1 MDTQLAEALQSGDYE
16 AFEHVF
22 ESYWEKVFSYL
33 SKKTHSTEAAKDLT
47 QLVFIKLWKYR
58 DAVSAGIPLNEQIFR
73 KTKQVFI
80 DWLRQEMRRRQ
91 HIAGPMELPD
101 VQGNDTSHHRLEI
114 RNDVANAIR
123 SLPPKRKE
131 IFELRHIYGY
141 SYKEISELLG
151 ISTKTVDSQL
161 TKANLQLRKI
171 LQTAIFS
178 VVLQDVISHVK

>member
-1 MDTQLAEALQSGDYE
+1 MEVQE
-16 AFEHVF
+16 
-22 ESYWEKVFSYL
+22 
-33 SKKTHSTEAAKDLT
+33 
-47 QLVFIKLWKYR
+47 
-58 DAVSAGIPLNEQIFR
+58 GISIDIPINEQIFR

-80 DWLRQEMRRRQ
+80 DWLRQETRRRQ
-91 HIAGPMELPD
+91 HITDSVEISDLQVAGPGHD
-101 VQGNDTSHHRLEI
+101 RLEM

-141 SYKEISELLG
+141 SYKEIAELLG

-171 LQTAIFS
+171 LQTAIFAAI
-178 VVLQDVISHVK
+178 VQDVISQVN

>member
-1 MDTQLAEALQSGDYE
+1 MDAQIAVALQSGDYE
-16 AFEHVF
+16 AFADVF
-22 ESYWEKVFSYL
+22 ENYWEKVFSYL
-33 SKKTHSTEAAKDLT
+33 SKKTNSTEVAKDLT

-58 DAVSAGIPLNEQIFR
+58 TSLSDSIPLNDQIFR

-91 HIAGPMELPD
+91 HIADSVDIPD
-101 VQGNDTSHHRLEI
+101 LQVAAPDHDRLDI

-123 SLPPKRKE
+123 LLPPKRKE

-141 SYKEISELLG
+141 SYKEIAELLG

-178 VVLQDVISHVK
+178 VVIQDVISQVN

>member
-1 MDTQLAEALQSGDYE
+1 MDTQLAEALQSGDYG

-22 ESYWEKVFSYL
+22 ENYWEKVFSYL

-47 QLVFIKLWKYR
+47 QLVFIKLWNYR
-58 DAVSAGIPLNEQIFR
+58 SGVSADIPLNEQIFR

-91 HIAGPMELPD
+91 HIADTMELPD
-101 VQGNDTSHHRLEI
+101 MQGNDAGHDRIEI

-123 SLPPKRKE
+123 LLPPKRKE

-141 SYKEISELLG
+141 SYKEIAELLG